1 MNVLFVTAYPPVLH
15 MHGGGVRM
23 YHNIRILSCKHSVR
37 VISFVENDEEREM
50 LRSVRAICDSV
61 TAVRRVPDFRPHWL
75 SVLPFLMREFSTP
88 EMHRAVDEA
97 LLSTKTHVL
106 QCEYLQMSQFRRK
119 GVFSVLTAHEA
130 LSKNAF
136 EAFSKEPNPTEK
148 LRQFYRWM
156 QVLRYEVSES
166 RKFDRVVT
174 MTEEDAQY
182 LRSYTGTANIRSIPI
197 GVDPEEFS
205 PTPEVPD
212 QPLIVLFVG
221 NFRHTPNIEA
231 AHFLVRQV
239 APRFPEVKFVIPGS
253 HLPSDLVA
261 GSNVMFPG
269 YIADTREL
277 YQRPNTIVAAP
288 LFSGTGQRVKLLEA
302 FSMAC
307 PVITTTIGAMGFP
320 VESGVQAL
328 IADTLEDFC
337 AGLSSLAASVECRRR
352 LGAQARKMMLDHFS
366 WDRLAEDFLN
376 VVEEAAASN

>member
-1 MNVLFVTAYPPVLH
+1 
-15 MHGGGVRM
+15 M
-23 YHNIRILSCKHSVR
+23 YHNIRILSRKHSVR

-61 TAVRRVPDFRPHWL
+61 TAVKRVPDFRPHWL
-75 SVLPFLMREFSTP
+75 SLRPFMVREFSTP

-97 LLSTKTHVL
+97 LLSTRTHVL
-106 QCEYLQMSQFRRK
+106 QCEYLQMAQFYRR
-119 GVFSVLTAHEA
+119 GALSVLTAHET

-136 EAFSKEPNPTEK
+136 EAFSKERNPIER
-148 LRQFYRWM
+148 LRLFYRWM
-156 QVLRYEVSES
+156 QMLRYEVKET

-174 MTEEDAQY
+174 MTKEDAQY
-182 LRSYTGTANIRSIPI
+182 LRSYAATANIRSIPI
-197 GVDPEEFS
+197 GVDPDEFY
-205 PTPEVPD
+205 PAPEIQD

-221 NFRHTPNIEA
+221 NFRHTPNVEA
-231 AHFLVRQV
+231 ANFLVRGI
-239 APRFPEVKFVIPGS
+239 APRFPEVKFVIPGA
-253 HLPSDLVA
+253 HVPPDLVA
-261 GSNVMFPG
+261 GSNVVFPG

-288 LFSGTGQRVKLLEA
+288 LFSGSGQRVKLLEA

-320 VESGVQAL
+320 VENGVQAL
-328 IADTLEDFC
+328 IADSLEDFS
-337 AGLSSLAASVECRRR
+337 AGLRQLTASIEYRRR

-376 VVEEAAASN
+376 VVEEAAVSN